1 MNCAMQMNCAKLV
14 LNNVKLVQISGIST
28 CNIKVDSKDLCKK

>member
-1 MNCAMQMNCAKLV
+1 MQMNCAKLV

-28 CNIKVDSKDLCKK
+28 CNIKVGSKDLCKK